1 MALPCV
7 EVFFIRWFTRHRHRP
22 ILSAAAGIF
31 LFALLILGFGFVWQ
45 GYYADTIV
53 QPFFRRG
60 NWAVIWNYATL
71 TAILFR
77 AYDCLHYGYL
87 KRVHLI
93 CNQCI
98 AVLIVHSITYIQI
111 SIIGRRF
118 LPPAPLVMLTI
129 LDALLILL
137 WSALIHRIYLR
148 LYPPLRLVIVYGA
161 RHAAEL
167 VMKMSERV
175 DKYMICESVDMAADF
190 DAVCAQLEGFDGV
203 ILCELP
209 AAMRNGLLKH
219 CYASGLRCYIAPDVS
234 DILLR
239 GAEEI
244 RLFDTPLLL
253 CRNAGL
259 STGEKIIKRTVDIVI
274 SAILLL
280 LTLPL
285 WLICAVAIRME
296 DGGSI
301 IYRQQRL
308 TKDGKRFDM
317 LKFRS
322 MIPDAEVFGQ
332 AVTAKEQDKRITKVG
347 RWLRRFRLDEL
358 PQLWNILKGDMSL
371 VGPRPER
378 PQLAEEYTRR
388 CPEFAFRLR
397 VKAGL
402 TGYAQVVGTYDTEP
416 PDKLK
421 MDLMYI
427 EQYSL
432 LLDMRILLMTVKT
445 AILPHRTNAAA
456 RRAMQRTVQT
466 ERSRRSHFRL

>member
-1 MALPCV
+1 MLV
-7 EVFFIRWFTRHRHRP
+7 
-22 ILSAAAGIF
+22 
-31 LFALLILGFGFVWQ
+31 LGFACIWQ

-93 CNQCI
+93 CTQCI
-98 AVLIVHSITYIQI
+98 AMVIVHGITYIQI
-111 SIIGRRF
+111 SMIGRKL
-118 LPPAPLVMLTI
+118 LPAAPLLMLTL
-129 LDALLILL
+129 LDVVLIAAWAAVIRRL
-137 WSALIHRIYLR
+137 HLR
-148 LYPPLRLVIVYGA
+148 LYPPLRLIIVYGT
-161 RHAAEL
+161 RHAVEL
-167 VMKMSERV
+167 VMKMSDRV
-175 DKYMICESVDMAADF
+175 DKYMICESVDMAVGYPAI
-190 DAVCAQLEGFDGV
+190 CAQMQGFDGV

-209 AAMRNGLLKH
+209 SDLRNALLKH
-219 CYASGLRCYIAPDVS
+219 CYAERLRAYIAPDVS

-253 CRNAGL
+253 CRNIGL
-259 STGEKIIKRTVDIVI
+259 STGQKLVKRIFDIVI

-280 LTLPL
+280 LTLPIG
-285 WLICAVAIRME
+285 LICAVAVHME

-308 TKDGKRFDM
+308 TEGGKIFDI

-322 MIPDAEVFGQ
+322 MIPDAESTGQ
-332 AVTAKEQDKRITKVG
+332 AVPATEGDARITRVG

-358 PQLWNILKGDMSL
+358 PQLWNIVKGDMSL

-378 PQLAEEYTRR
+378 PQLAGEYTRVH
-388 CPEFAFRLR
+388 PEFAFRLR

-402 TGYAQVVGTYDTEP
+402 TGYAQVVGTYDTAP
-416 PDKLK
+416 LDKLK

-427 EQYSL
+427 EQYTL

-445 AILPHRTNAAA
+445 AILPHKTNAAA
-456 RRAMQRTVQT
+456 RRAIQKTVQKG
-466 ERSRRSHFRL
+466 RKVRSHFRF

>member
-1 MALPCV
+1 MISV
-7 EVFFIRWFTRHRHRP
+7 I
-22 ILSAAAGIF
+22 AGIF
-31 LFALLILGFGFVWQ
+31 LLVMLILGFGYVWQ
-45 GYYADTIV
+45 GFYADTIV

-87 KRVHLI
+87 QRVHLI

-98 AVLIVHSITYIQI
+98 AMVIVHCITYIQI
-111 SIIGRRF
+111 SIIGRKF
-118 LPPAPLVMLTI
+118 LPPAPLMMLTI

-137 WSALIHRIYLR
+137 WSAIIHRIYLR

-167 VMKMSERV
+167 AMKMSERE
-175 DKYMICESVDMAADF
+175 DKYMICESVDMAAGF
-190 DAVCAQLEGFDGV
+190 QTVCQQLTGFDGV

-209 AAMRNGLLKH
+209 ATMRNDLLEY
-219 CYASGLRCYIAPDVS
+219 CYARGLRCYITPDVS

-259 STGEKIIKRTVDIVI
+259 STGEKAIKRISDILI
-274 SAILLL
+274 SAVLLL

-285 WLICAVAIRME
+285 WLICAIAIRAE

-308 TKDGKRFDM
+308 TAGGKVFDM

-322 MIPDAEVFGQ
+322 MIPNAEIMGQ
-332 AVTAKEQDKRITKVG
+332 AVTAAEQDARITRVG
-347 RWLRRFRLDEL
+347 KWLRRFRLDEL

-378 PQLAEEYTRR
+378 PQLAEEYTRL

-402 TGYAQVVGTYDTEP
+402 TGYAQVIGTYDTEP
-416 PDKLK
+416 ADKLK

-456 RRAMQRTVQT
+456 RRAIQRTVQK
-466 ERSRRSHFRL
+466 ERRQRSHFKL

>member
-1 MALPCV
+1 M
-7 EVFFIRWFTRHRHRP
+7 
-22 ILSAAAGIF
+22 
-31 LFALLILGFGFVWQ
+31 LILGFGYVWQ
-45 GYYADTIV
+45 AFYADTIV

-60 NWAVIWNYATL
+60 NWVVIWNYAML

-87 KRVHLI
+87 KRVHLV
-93 CNQCI
+93 CTQCI
-98 AVLIVHSITYIQI
+98 ATVIAHCVTYLQI
-111 SIIGRRF
+111 SVIGRK
-118 LPPAPLVMLTI
+118 LLSPAPLIMLTI
-129 LDALLILL
+129 LDALLIIL
-137 WSALIHRIYLR
+137 WSAIIHRIYLR
-148 LYPPLRLVIVYGA
+148 LYPPLRLVIVYGD

-167 VMKMSERV
+167 ALKMSDRV
-175 DKYMICESVDMAADF
+175 DKYMICESVNVTVGLQMI
-190 DAVCAQLEGFDGV
+190 CQQLVGFDGV

-209 AAMRNGLLKH
+209 PTVRNDLMEY
-219 CYASGLRCYIAPDVS
+219 CYAQRLRCYIAPDVS

-259 STGEKIIKRTVDIVI
+259 STGEKIIKRIMDILI
-274 SAILLL
+274 SAVLLL

-285 WLICAVAIRME
+285 WPICAIAIRVE
-296 DGGSI
+296 DGGSS

-308 TKDGKRFDM
+308 TEHGKVFNM

-322 MIPDAEVFGQ
+322 MIPDAERMGQ
-332 AVTAKEQDKRITKVG
+332 AATTVEQDTRITKVG

-378 PQLAEEYTRR
+378 PQLAAEYTRL
-388 CPEFAFRLR
+388 CPEFAFRLQ

-402 TGYAQVVGTYDTEP
+402 TGYAQVIGTYDTEP
-416 PDKLK
+416 ADKLK

-445 AILPHRTNAAA
+445 AILPHKTNAAA
-456 RRAMQRTVQT
+456 RRAMQRTVRKKRRQ
-466 ERSRRSHFRL
+466 RSHFH

>member
-1 MALPCV
+1 M
-7 EVFFIRWFTRHRHRP
+7 WFTRHRHRP
-22 ILSAAAGIF
+22 FISVAAGIF
-31 LFALLILGFGFVWQ
+31 LLSMLIVGFGYVWQ
-45 GYYADTIV
+45 GYYANTIV

-87 KRVHLI
+87 KRVHLV

-98 AVLIVHSITYIQI
+98 AMVIVHCITYIQI
-111 SIIGRRF
+111 SIIGRKF
-118 LPPAPLVMLTI
+118 LPTPPLITLTV

-137 WSALIHRIYLR
+137 WSAIIHRVYQR
-148 LYPPLRLVIVYGA
+148 RYPPLRLVIVYSA

-167 VMKMSERV
+167 AMKMSERQ
-175 DKYMICESVDMAADF
+175 DKYMICESVDMAVGLQ
-190 DAVCAQLEGFDGV
+190 AVREKLKGFDGV

-209 AAMRNGLLKH
+209 AAGRNDLLEY
-219 CYASGLRCYIAPDVS
+219 CYAQGLRCYITPDVS

-259 STGEKIIKRTVDIVI
+259 STGEKTIKRISDVII
-274 SAILLL
+274 SAMLML

-285 WLICAVAIRME
+285 WLICAIAIRAE

-308 TKDGKRFDM
+308 TEGGKVFEM

-322 MIPDAEVFGQ
+322 MVPHAETMGQ
-332 AVTAKEQDKRITKVG
+332 AVTAAEQDTRITKVG

-378 PQLAEEYTRR
+378 PQLAAQYTRF

-402 TGYAQVVGTYDTEP
+402 TGYAQVIGTYDTEP
-416 PDKLK
+416 ADKLK

-432 LLDMRILLMTVKT
+432 LLDIRILLMTVRT

-456 RRAMQRTVQT
+456 RRAIQRTVQK
-466 ERSRRSHFRL
+466 ERRQRSHFKL